1 MEHGNEQDR
10 MEYEVF
16 DECYGVITGRCQKG
30 AFLRLD
36 NGQEA
41 FAYRYANLL
50 PGSEVICAVQRLARE
65 GLRML
70 VTVSH
75 VRRYAEAA

>member
-1 MEHGNEQDR
+1 MEIRNTDGCGA
-10 MEYEVF
+10 YEVF
-16 DECYGVITGRCQKG
+16 DECYGVITGRCRKG
-30 AFLRLD
+30 AFIQLE

-41 FAYRYANLL
+41 FAYRYANLR
-50 PGSEVICAVQRLARE
+50 PGSEVICAVQRPPRE

-75 VRRYAEAA
+75 ICRYAEAA